1 MTIQTATKTGN
12 YVNNRIHYL
21 EVKIIINN
29 LVDRSQNTELTI
41 HVNILDFTT
50 FITTKTQNY
59 SKLSCYQTHM
69 RSTPE
74 ANIEMDRY
82 RINYILQ
89 DHASF

>member
-1 MTIQTATKTGN
+1 LTIQTATKTGN
-12 YVNNRIHYL
+12 YVNHRINYL

-29 LVDRSQNTELTI
+29 LIDRSQNTELTI

-69 RSTPE
+69 RSIRE
-74 ANIEMDRY
+74 ANIEMEPD
-82 RINYILQ
+82 
-89 DHASF
+89 